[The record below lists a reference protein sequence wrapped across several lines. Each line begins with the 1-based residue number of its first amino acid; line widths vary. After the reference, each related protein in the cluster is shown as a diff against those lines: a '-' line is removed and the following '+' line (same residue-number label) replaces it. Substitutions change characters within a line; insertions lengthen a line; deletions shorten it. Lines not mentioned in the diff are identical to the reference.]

1 MKATYKGYE
10 LRQGVET
17 FAHKLCKAL
26 GRKPV
31 RIAWVD
37 WTSTAGISQGGDMVL
52 ADIADDAVVTRQVFE
67 QYCGFVAHEL
77 CHHAYTDFNARA
89 SVQYIDQLHNAVEDA
104 WIEHKAIRLNMTGN
118 IENLFSALAERM
130 VSEALDAVTDWS
142 NPQQYPFVLAM
153 YLRDHAK
160 TKVPLAV
167 GLEPIFEQAKAMLI
181 GCNNSYDTLKVAKW
195 VFEQLKKNGKGKGQG
210 QGQGQPQGEGQGQD
224 GTGQDGTGQEGTQE
238 GQGKGNKADKG
249 QGQGQPTG
257 KGDKPLE
264 DGSKADGEGD
274 NQGQGEGQQ
283 QGQQQGEGQGTDAE
297 GEGKGA
303 GNAKPVD
310 EDTIA
315 VEVEPTNSAPEGKG
329 GIGSYEKDSSLV
341 DSDWQLRSTSRFDVK
356 VNIPAK
362 LRYTVKRLFENSGL
376 EEFQRNRKSGSVNV
390 HALTKLGFSDRLFK
404 RRLETDGIDSAVV
417 ICLDISDSMFTDEAD
432 YARIRSAVKTTYA
445 LLETMSK
452 AGVSTSVLAFG
463 RFTSVLKPWNM
474 PIPKIGDLLGKVKSE
489 GSTNDY
495 FAVRYAHEM
504 LLARPEVRK
513 ICFSIT
519 DGIGN
524 TNRVRL
530 QCESGA
536 RLGITTIGVGIGMSV
551 HNAYPQN
558 VTVMKTE
565 DLGTTSFEKIKL
577 VA

>member
-1 MKATYKGYE
+1 MKTTYKGYE

-17 FAHKLCKAL
+17 FIYKLCKAL
-26 GRKPV
+26 NRKQV
-31 RIAWVD
+31 RVTWVD
-37 WTSTAGISQGGDMVL
+37 WTTTAGISQGGDLVL
-52 ADIADDAVVTRQVFE
+52 ADIADDATVTRQVFE
-67 QYCGFVAHEL
+67 EYCGFGAHEL
-77 CHHAYTDFNARA
+77 CHHTYTDFNARA
-89 SVQYIDQLHNAVEDA
+89 FVQYIDQLHNAVEDA

-118 IENLFSALAERM
+118 IEHLFSTLVDSM
-130 VSEALDAVTDWS
+130 VAKALDHVTDWS

-160 TKVPLAV
+160 NKVPLAV
-167 GLEPIFEQAKAMLI
+167 GLEPIFEQAKVMLDS
-181 GCNNSYDTLKVAKW
+181 CNNSYDTLKVAQW
-195 VFEQLKKNGKGKGQG
+195 VFKQLQKNGKGKGGQGKG

-224 GTGQDGTGQEGTQE
+224 GTGQEGTQE
-238 GQGKGNKADKG
+238 GQGKGDKADKG

-257 KGDKPLE
+257 KGDTPSN
-264 DGSKADGEGD
+264 DGSEGD
-274 NQGQGEGQQ
+274 GDTQGEGQQ
-283 QGQQQGEGQGTDAE
+283 QGQQQGQGQGSDAE
-297 GEGKGA
+297 GDGKGA

-329 GIGSYEKDSSLV
+329 GIGSYQKDSNLV
-341 DSDWQLRSTSRFDVK
+341 DSDWQLRATSRFDVK
-356 VNIPAK
+356 VNVPAK
-362 LRYTVKRLFENSGL
+362 LRYTVKRLFDNSGL
-376 EEFQRNRKSGSVNV
+376 EEFQRNRKSGSINV

-524 TNRVRL
+524 TSKVRK

>member
-1 MKATYKGYE
+1 
-10 LRQGVET
+10 
-17 FAHKLCKAL
+17 
-26 GRKPV
+26 V

-37 WTSTAGISQGGDMVL
+37 WTTTAGINQGGEMVL
-52 ADIADDAVVTRQVFE
+52 ADIADDATVTRQVFE
-67 QYCGFVAHEL
+67 EYCGFVAHEL

-89 SVQYIDQLHNAVEDA
+89 NIQYVDQLHNAVEDA

-118 IENLFSALAERM
+118 IEHLFATLVDSM
-130 VSEALDAVTDWS
+130 VAKALDAVSDWS
-142 NPQQYPFVLAM
+142 APEQYPFALAV
-153 YLRDHAK
+153 YLRNHAK

-167 GLEPIFEQAKAMLI
+167 GLEPIFEQAKVML
-181 GCNNSYDTLKVAKW
+181 GTCNNSYDTLKVAQW
-195 VFEQLKKNGKGKGQG
+195 VFKQLQNNGKGQG
-210 QGQGQPQGEGQGQD
+210 QGQGKGQGKPQGE
-224 GTGQDGTGQEGTQE
+224 GQEGTQE
-238 GQGKGNKADKG
+238 GQEGGKKADKG

-257 KGDKPLE
+257 KGDSP
-264 DGSKADGEGD
+264 SEGD
-274 NQGQGEGQQ
+274 SEGNGDTQGEGQQ
-283 QGQQQGEGQGTDAE
+283 QGQGQGTDAE

-310 EDTIA
+310 EDTQA

-329 GIGSYEKDSSLV
+329 GIGSYQKDSNLV
-341 DSDWQLRSTSRFDVK
+341 DSDWQLRATSRFDVK
-356 VNIPAK
+356 VNVPAK
-362 LRYTVKRLFENSGL
+362 LRYTVKRLFDNSGI
-376 EEFQRNRKSGSVNV
+376 EEFQRNRKSGSINV
-390 HALTKLGFSDRLFK
+390 HALPKMGISDRLFK

-432 YARIRSAVKTTYA
+432 YARIRNAVKTTYA
-445 LLETMSK
+445 LLDTMNK
-452 AGVSTSVLAFG
+452 AGVATCVLAFG

-495 FAVRYAHEM
+495 FAVRYAHEV
-504 LLARPEVRK
+504 LLSRPEVRK

-524 TNRVRL
+524 TSRVRK

-536 RLGITTIGVGIGMSV
+536 RLGITTIGVGIGMPV

-558 VTVMKTE
+558 VTVWKSE
-565 DLGTTSFEKIKL
+565 DLGATSFEKIKL

>member
-1 MKATYKGYE
+1 MKTTYKGYE

-26 GRKPV
+26 GRRPV

-37 WTSTAGISQGGDMVL
+37 WTTTAGINQGGEMVL
-52 ADIADDAVVTRQVFE
+52 ADIADDATVTRQVFE
-67 QYCGFVAHEL
+67 EYCGFVAHEL

-89 SVQYIDQLHNAVEDA
+89 NIQYVDQLHNAVEDA

-118 IENLFSALAERM
+118 IEHLFATLVDSM
-130 VSEALDAVTDWS
+130 VAKALDAVSDWS
-142 NPQQYPFVLAM
+142 APEQYPFVLAV
-153 YLRDHAK
+153 YLRNHAK

-167 GLEPIFEQAKAMLI
+167 GLEPIFIRAKVMLI
-181 GCNNSYDTLKVAKW
+181 DCNNSYDTLKVAQW
-195 VFEQLKKNGKGKGQG
+195 VFKQLQNNGKGKGQG
-210 QGQGQPQGEGQGQD
+210 QGQGKGQGKPQGEGQGQ
-224 GTGQDGTGQEGTQE
+224 GQGQEGQGQEGTQE
-238 GQGKGNKADKG
+238 GQEGGKKADKG

-257 KGDKPLE
+257 KGDNPSN
-264 DGSKADGEGD
+264 DGSEGD
-274 NQGQGEGQQ
+274 GDTQGEGQQ
-283 QGQQQGEGQGTDAE
+283 QGQGQGTDAE

-310 EDTIA
+310 EDTQA

-329 GIGSYEKDSSLV
+329 GIGSYQKDSNLV

-356 VNIPAK
+356 VNVPAK
-362 LRYTVKRLFENSGL
+362 LRYTVKRLFDNSGI
-376 EEFQRNRKSGSVNV
+376 EEFQRNRKSGSINV
-390 HALTKLGFSDRLFK
+390 HALPKMGISDRLFK

-432 YARIRSAVKTTYA
+432 YARIRNAVKTTYA
-445 LLETMSK
+445 LLDTMNK
-452 AGVSTSVLAFG
+452 AGVATCVLAFG

-495 FAVRYAHEM
+495 FAVRYAHEVLM
-504 LLARPEVRK
+504 SRPEVRK

-524 TNRVRL
+524 TSRVRK
-530 QCESGA
+530 QCESGE
-536 RLGITTIGVGIGMSV
+536 RLGITTIGVGIGMPV
-551 HNAYPQN
+551 NKAYPQN
-558 VTVMKTE
+558 VTVWKSE
-565 DLGTTSFEKIKL
+565 DLGATSFEKIKL

>member
-1 MKATYKGYE
+1 
-10 LRQGVET
+10 
-17 FAHKLCKAL
+17 
-26 GRKPV
+26 
-31 RIAWVD
+31 
-37 WTSTAGISQGGDMVL
+37 
-52 ADIADDAVVTRQVFE
+52 
-67 QYCGFVAHEL
+67 
-77 CHHAYTDFNARA
+77 
-89 SVQYIDQLHNAVEDA
+89 
-104 WIEHKAIRLNMTGN
+104 
-118 IENLFSALAERM
+118 
-130 VSEALDAVTDWS
+130 LDS
-142 NPQQYPFVLAM
+142 
-153 YLRDHAK
+153 
-160 TKVPLAV
+160 
-167 GLEPIFEQAKAMLI
+167 
-181 GCNNSYDTLKVAKW
+181 CNNSYDTLKVAQW
-195 VFEQLKKNGKGKGQG
+195 VFKQLQKNGKGKGGQG
-210 QGQGQPQGEGQGQD
+210 KGQGQPQGEGQGQD
-224 GTGQDGTGQEGTQE
+224 GTQE
-238 GQGKGNKADKG
+238 GQGKGDKADKG

-297 GEGKGA
+297 GEGNGA